1 MDASLGGGE
10 EIRTLIDY
18 VGRGGIDVGDDLV
31 VLIHHK
37 EYACKRIAS
46 LVASPFNSKV
56 LVNMWVPREGRG
68 EGSEEAKGIVVSLT
82 LLLCLSSLFGADFL
96 VFG

>member
-46 LVASPFNSKV
+46 LVASPFNSSIGKYV
-56 LVNMWVPREGRG
+56 GFLKQSRRRFERG
-68 EGSEEAKGIVVSLT
+68 ERDSCIVDFVT
-82 LLLCLSSLFGADFL
+82 LS
-96 VFG
+96 